1 MKNIYIKPSIN
12 ITKMMSET
20 SVLASLSKGQVTP
33 ETPDSGLPGSDD
45 LISGGNGDN
54 EDAAKKHNAWANW
67 DE

>member
-1 MKNIYIKPSIN
+1 
-12 ITKMMSET
+12 MMSET